1 MDITV
6 ELPADPQR
14 LVTASRVIYRRGRLA
29 SRTLGVF
36 AIVLGAGLLAT
47 VLLADGDGFE
57 LLLGAAMAFLGVALF
72 RRYDRAIALG
82 VARRP
87 VYAHGGCTVR
97 LTDAEISVTY
107 PLASLHL
114 AWPAISKVVNT
125 HGLWLF
131 HSGWPVALA
140 LPAASLG
147 PTQAEELVA
156 FLSERALLPAA
167 A

>member
-87 VYAHGGCTVR
+87 VYV
-97 LTDAEISVTY
+97 
-107 PLASLHL
+107 
-114 AWPAISKVVNT
+114 
-125 HGLWLF
+125 

-147 PTQAEELVA
+147 PTQAEELGA

>member
-57 LLLGAAMAFLGVALF
+57 LLLGGARTAGPPGRRVAVH
-72 RRYDRAIALG
+72 G
-82 VARRP
+82 VARSATAAGRRCRGRP
-87 VYAHGGCTVR
+87 
-97 LTDAEISVTY
+97 
-107 PLASLHL
+107 ASPRGS
-114 AWPAISKVVNT
+114 ARRTAPGK
-125 HGLWLF
+125 
-131 HSGWPVALA
+131 
-140 LPAASLG
+140 
-147 PTQAEELVA
+147 
-156 FLSERALLPAA
+156 
-167 A
+167 